1 MKNICIS
8 NYCAFVCITV
18 AAAETELLCTI
29 THICMTSI
37 WTAFWKSLVDIGSC
51 LEKKM
56 GRSNFQSN
64 YPEVKHL
71 YASSTLQA
79 NSAQE
84 SSAHTIFLEGSSIR
98 CGNLFAPPHSVYN
111 CVPYTATS
119 LAQKHLL
126 HYIIPDFSSSFEILL
141 YKYG

>member
-1 MKNICIS
+1 MY
-8 NYCAFVCITV
+8 NYPHLHDVHMNSF
-18 AAAETELLCTI
+18 L
-29 THICMTSI
+29 
-37 WTAFWKSLVDIGSC
+37 SLVDIGSC

-64 YPEVKHL
+64 YPKIKHL

-84 SSAHTIFLEGSSIR
+84 SPAHTIFLEGSSIR